1 MTSSVHFVDANIL
14 RCSFEST
21 RDLADDHSNDDD
33 YRQLRSRKRQ
43 KQREKNANAELEVED
58 SVSESSLSVISA
70 CESSSDIQR
79 LQTSYINAHQ
89 SDALKSNRMSI
100 LFRSV
105 NDSWDSYSLID
116 RMNIIKELLDALTI
130 ENIQK
135 QLEKIVCNV
144 SKSKDWDDEMK
155 KKQLTSENL
164 RWIIEIDV
172 KYTWK
177 RESQSSL
184 CHSLMKS
191 MISKY
196 HEHAKYLQRQTS
208 VYRYAKWIATF
219 IEHSLMQIQK
229 FVNDSI
235 RKTSIRVRMFCQIL
249 KQIKAD
255 ADRSTSSWRRL
266 RARVTTGKNDHEH
279 SLHSVIRCLRR
290 LSEISEKWHC
300 FYS

>member
-1 MTSSVHFVDANIL
+1 MTSSVHFVDANVL
-14 RCSFEST
+14 KCSFESM
-21 RDLADDHSNDDD
+21 RSLADDHLNDDD
-33 YRQLRSRKRQ
+33 YRQLRPRNQQ
-43 KQREKNANAELEVED
+43 KQREKNANAELRVEN
-58 SVSESSLSVISA
+58 SIPESLLSVISA
-70 CESSSDIQR
+70 CESSSDIQQ

-100 LFRSV
+100 SFRSV
-105 NDSWDSYSLID
+105 NDSWDSYSLTD
-116 RMNIIKELLDALTI
+116 RMNIIKELLNAFMI

-144 SKSKDWDDEMK
+144 SKSKDWNAEMK

-164 RWIIEIDV
+164 RRIIEIDV
-172 KYTWK
+172 EYTWK

-184 CHSLMKS
+184 CHSSMKS
-191 MISKY
+191 MIFKY
-196 HEHAKYLQRQTS
+196 HEHAKYLQQQTNI
-208 VYRYAKWIATF
+208 YRYAKRIATF

-235 RKTSIRVRMFCQIL
+235 RETLIRVRMFCQIL
-249 KQIKAD
+249 KQIEAD
-255 ADRSTSSWRRL
+255 ADRLTSSWRRL
-266 RARVTTGKNDHEH
+266 RARVTTDKNDHEH

-290 LSEISEKWHC
+290 LYEISEKWHC